1 MNQVGS
7 ALKGGFTYNVD
18 HIRSIARMMELG
30 QSIDGLPQV
39 NVIKRK
45 ARTGINKI
53 IGGLYDVLG
62 LRHLNEIIVP
72 SVVLSTEEVHNLIPT
87 EGINYILG
95 AALDGTSPISTW
107 YIAPFEGNYTPV
119 AGVTASSFTSSAT
132 ESTAYD
138 EATRVEWVPGAVVA
152 GSMSNSAS
160 KAVFTFN
167 ASKTIYGI
175 GQLSVSAKSATTGV
189 LVSIARFASSKAVV
203 DDDVLNVTSTI
214 VLASI

>member
-7 ALKGGFTYNVD
+7 ALKGGFVYNVD
-18 HIRSIARMMELG
+18 HIRSIERMMDLG
-30 QSIDGLPQV
+30 LSIDGLKQV

-45 ARTGINKI
+45 ARSGISKLV
-53 IGGLYDVLG
+53 GGMYDILG
-62 LRHLNEIIVP
+62 LRHLNEIVVP

-95 AALDGTSPISTW
+95 AALDGTTPISTW

-119 AGVTASSFTSSAT
+119 AGVTAATFTAAAT

-152 GSMSNSAS
+152 GAMSNSAS

-167 ASKTIYGI
+167 AAKTIYGI

-189 LVSIARFASSKAVV
+189 LVSIARFASSRAVV

-214 VLASI
+214 VLASV

>member
-7 ALKGGFTYNVD
+7 ALKGGFVYNVD
-18 HIRSIARMMELG
+18 HIRSIERMMALG
-30 QSIDGLPQV
+30 LSIDGLKQV

-45 ARTGINKI
+45 ARSGISKLV
-53 IGGLYDVLG
+53 GGMYDILG
-62 LRHLNEIIVP
+62 LRHLNEIVVP

-95 AALDGTSPISTW
+95 AALDGLTQVTPW

-119 AGVTASSFTSSAT
+119 AGVTAATFATAAT
-132 ESTAYD
+132 ECTAYD

-152 GSMSNSAS
+152 GVMSNSAS

-175 GQLSVSAKSATTGV
+175 GQLSVSTKGGTTGT
-189 LVSIARFASSKAVV
+189 LVSVARFASSKPVV
-203 DDDVLNVTSTI
+203 DDDVLNVTSSI
-214 VLASI
+214 ALASL